1 MNIEKAFKE
10 KFCYEMMN
18 FDHTNRHHY
27 IRPDVVEKPQLI
39 IDWIQQQV
47 SVEPEVKVNFAE
59 DEKQL
64 LKSLVMLQLLRVQ
77 HSIDDDIFS
86 VSDEQQNL
94 FTQQEKLKT
103 ILSKISA

>member
-1 MNIEKAFKE
+1 MQAK
-10 KFCYEMMN
+10 
-18 FDHTNRHHY
+18 
-27 IRPDVVEKPQLI
+27 
-39 IDWIQQQV
+39 
-47 SVEPEVKVNFAE
+47 VKVNFAE
-59 DEKQL
+59 DEKTM

-86 VSDEQQNL
+86 VSNEQQNL